1 VIAMTEKKKIY
12 PNPRFSSVEEEDK
25 YWAIHSPLDEGYA
38 VANQKEK
45 QKRSSFLTIRLTG
58 GELIQL
64 RDLSSARGMGPSTFI
79 RTLIKDV
86 LTSTEQTELAP
97 SKSAQQVKSI
107 VQELVYDRKAG
118 EKSAVKD
125 KAIKQYAATQ
135 ETFCILELSKAPITQ
150 EQMNALTTTITL
162 NILDQFITNTCIK
175 VIAPGDVEFAEIKR
189 ITKEG
194 AGKAKK

>member
-1 VIAMTEKKKIY
+1 MTEKKKIY
-12 PNPRFSSVEEEDK
+12 PNPRFGSIEEEDK
-25 YWAIHSPLDEGYA
+25 YWATHSPLDEGYA
-38 VANQKEK
+38 VAIQKEK

-58 GELIQL
+58 EELTQL

-79 RTLIKDV
+79 RTLIKNA
-86 LTSTEQTELAP
+86 LTPTEQAELTL

-135 ETFCILELSKAPITQ
+135 EAFCILELSKAPITQ

-162 NILDQFITNTCIK
+162 DILDQFISNACVK
-175 VIAPGDVEFAEIKR
+175 VITPGDAEFDEIKR
-189 ITKEG
+189 ITKKR
-194 AGKAKK
+194 ADTAKQ